1 MRNTTWIKAYEN
13 FNVDVGF
20 PCGLPGRAHAA
31 PDKVAD
37 ILAEKITHPW
47 RAQTTWALRLRQQRC
62 MRSKYRQVDVAA
74 RQQEL
79 RGRRPPSLT
88 ALLTMPFARSWI
100 LHRRRREAKRPARRP
115 IWVQVKPRRSA
126 NRSGPQWQDHQCGL
140 TPTNTAGNEPVR
152 N

>member
-1 MRNTTWIKAYEN
+1 MAGADYLGASPT
-13 FNVDVGF
+13 
-20 PCGLPGRAHAA
+20 AA
-31 PDKVAD
+31 T
-37 ILAEKITHPW
+37 L
-47 RAQTTWALRLRQQRC
+47 L
-62 MRSKYRQVDVAA
+62 RSKYRQVDVAA

-126 NRSGPQWQDHQCGL
+126 NPSFEG
-140 TPTNTAGNEPVR
+140 
-152 N
+152 